1 MQKHCSH
8 TLQSINK
15 LDMQLPLHQRASTQ
29 SSKSPTA
36 AHYKACPGRRTS
48 CKVSAPSLL
57 CTASLRQHQE
67 SPSWP
72 KSPAV
77 SLSKTI
83 AKGAA
88 ALALAASLLSAPS
101 ADAVLSAPNARIAR
115 TADAALRRSIPAI
128 NEEVRDIQRN
138 LEDTTYLLRIP
149 QRKPYGSMAKDVS
162 AALSHFTPE
171 ERPKLLEGVPEKDKP
186 EADYLVTSLYNTLKQ
201 VELAVST
208 QQPDFVGV
216 RANAALQLTA
226 RLELLQ
232 SPGLP
237 FVIPKEY
244 ANLPRLAG
252 RSVVEFQVEQKDG
265 ELAFVDPI
273 KGGLTSTGIIQ
284 VTADGY
290 AAPISAGNFVAN
302 VLDGSYNG
310 RVLEEGPVT
319 ITVPTP
325 PTIQHPPIP
334 LEVFPIGEYAPL
346 YRLPLDIQGGEL
358 PVLPLSIPGSVSFAH
373 IPDNDSYLSGDSFF
387 MYRFS
392 KQQAGLGGMAFDE
405 GTFGVFGYVT
415 KGLDVMYS
423 LRDGAVITKTC

>member
-1 MQKHCSH
+1 M
-8 TLQSINK
+8 
-15 LDMQLPLHQRASTQ
+15 
-29 SSKSPTA
+29 
-36 AHYKACPGRRTS
+36 
-48 CKVSAPSLL
+48 
-57 CTASLRQHQE
+57 
-67 SPSWP
+67 
-72 KSPAV
+72 
-77 SLSKTI
+77 
-83 AKGAA
+83 
-88 ALALAASLLSAPS
+88 
-101 ADAVLSAPNARIAR
+101 LSAPNARIAR
-115 TADAALRRSIPAI
+115 TADAALRRSIPAN

-149 QRKPYGSMAKDVS
+149 QRKPFGSMAKDVS

-171 ERPKLLEGVPEKDKP
+171 ERPKLLDGVPEQDKP
-186 EADYLVTSLYNTLKQ
+186 EAEELISSLYSTLKQ

-208 QQPDFVGV
+208 QQSDFVGV

-244 ANLPRLAG
+244 TNLPRLAG

-265 ELAFVDPI
+265 ALAFVDPI

-284 VTADGY
+284 ITADGY

-373 IPDNDSYLSGDSFF
+373 IPENDSYLSGDSFF

-405 GTFGVFGYVT
+405 GTFGVFGYIT

-423 LRDGAVITKTC
+423 LRDGAVITNAKVLSGADKLVRPVVQSSSLPPS